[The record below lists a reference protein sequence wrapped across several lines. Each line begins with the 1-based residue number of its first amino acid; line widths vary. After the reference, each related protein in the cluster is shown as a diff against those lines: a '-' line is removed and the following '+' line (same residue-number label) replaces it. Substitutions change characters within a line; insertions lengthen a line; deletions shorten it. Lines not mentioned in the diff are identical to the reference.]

1 MRAQL
6 RRGRFRGSN
15 CMPDF
20 TREDVERIANL
31 ARLALTDEEK
41 TLFADQLGRIL
52 DYARQVRE
60 LDTSGVAATSHVL
73 ERQPADRPDQA
84 QPSLSQT
91 QALANAPEPAL
102 AEGLFK
108 VPRVIGG

>member
-1 MRAQL
+1 MAAE
-6 RRGRFRGSN
+6 
-15 CMPDF
+15 F
-20 TREDVERIANL
+20 TKTDVERLANL

-41 TLFADQLGRIL
+41 TLFAQQLDGILQYADQVCRI
-52 DYARQVRE
+52 E
-60 LDTSGVAATSHVL
+60 TSGVAATSHVL
-73 ERQPADRPDQA
+73 ERQPADRADQVR
-84 QPSLSQT
+84 PSFTET

>member
-1 MRAQL
+1 M
-6 RRGRFRGSN
+6 SE
-15 CMPDF
+15 F
-20 TREDVERIANL
+20 TTADVERIANL

-41 TLFADQLGRIL
+41 ALFARQLDSIL
-52 DYARQVRE
+52 QYARQVRD

-73 ERQPADRPDQA
+73 DRQPADRPDEVRG
-84 QPSLSQT
+84 SLTET

-108 VPRVIGG
+108 VPRVLGG

>member
-1 MRAQL
+1 
-6 RRGRFRGSN
+6 
-15 CMPDF
+15 MPDEF
-20 TREDVERIANL
+20 TKTEVERLANL

-41 TLFADQLGRIL
+41 TLFAAQLDRIL
-52 DYARQVRE
+52 QYARQVCA

-73 ERQPADRPDQA
+73 DRQPVERPDEVR
-84 QPSLSQT
+84 PSLTET

-108 VPRVIGG
+108 VPRVLGG

>member
-1 MRAQL
+1 
-6 RRGRFRGSN
+6 
-15 CMPDF
+15 MPEF
-20 TREDVERIANL
+20 TRADVERIANL

-41 TLFADQLGRIL
+41 TVFAGQLDRIL
-52 DYARQVRE
+52 QYARQVCE

-73 ERQPADRPDQA
+73 DRQPADRPDA
-84 QPSLSQT
+84 VRPSLSQS

-108 VPRVIGG
+108 VPRVLGG

>member
-1 MRAQL
+1 MAE
-6 RRGRFRGSN
+6 
-15 CMPDF
+15 F
-20 TREDVERIANL
+20 TTSDVERIANL

-41 TLFADQLGRIL
+41 ALFARQLGSIL
-52 DYARQVRE
+52 DYARQVCE

-73 ERQPADRPDQA
+73 DRQPADRPDEVR
-84 QPSLSQT
+84 PSLTET

-108 VPRVIGG
+108 VPRVLGG

>member
-1 MRAQL
+1 
-6 RRGRFRGSN
+6 
-15 CMPDF
+15 MPAEF
-20 TREDVERIANL
+20 TKTDVERLATL
-31 ARLALTDEEK
+31 ARLALTEEEK
-41 TLFADQLGRIL
+41 TLFAHQLDDILRYADEVCRI
-52 DYARQVRE
+52 
-60 LDTSGVAATSHVL
+60 DTSGVAATSHVL

-91 QALANAPEPAL
+91 QALANAPEPAR